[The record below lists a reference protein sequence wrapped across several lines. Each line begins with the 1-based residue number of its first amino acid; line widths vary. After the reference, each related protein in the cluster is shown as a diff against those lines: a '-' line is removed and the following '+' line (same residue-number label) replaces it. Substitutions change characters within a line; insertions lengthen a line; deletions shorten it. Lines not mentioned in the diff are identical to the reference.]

1 MTPLQTSRTKT
12 LPPPSRSG
20 HGVSLAALRV
30 THRLARRLAP
40 PPRLTLSQWADQFR
54 RLSPE
59 SSAEPGRWDTSR
71 AEYQRG
77 MMDALTDPRVER
89 VVLMTSARVGK
100 TQCLNNLVGFH
111 IHQDPAPML
120 IVLPTEVRAEEWAD
134 DELDPMIRD
143 TPALR
148 AIMGDRKSR
157 QARQV
162 RLRRNFPGGR
172 LYAVGANAPS
182 GLAAKTVRIVL
193 ADEVDRFPASAGE
206 EGDPI
211 TLAEKR
217 TATIWNRK
225 IVLSSTPT
233 NEGTSRIAA
242 AYAASD
248 RRRFWVPCPHCKEHQ
263 TLKWEHVEWTGDDPG
278 SAFYYCAAC
287 GVEWTDAE
295 RWQAVSRGEWRA
307 EGAFTGTAGFHLNE
321 LYSPWRRLAETVR
334 DFQAAEAL
342 GPEGRKVFRNTALG
356 ETWRERGDAPD
367 WERLLDRRE
376 PWPMGEAPE
385 GVLALTIGADLQG
398 DRIEAALWGWGRGL
412 RRWLIDTAVFHGRP
426 ADAAPWDALAVW
438 AQRDIRCAGG
448 GTLRAVKVGVD
459 TGGQDTTAAYGH
471 IRRLGLPHLMVPLK
485 GVDRWGGAAPVQGP
499 TPVDAKVNGKTL
511 RRGLRIWTVSVSTF
525 KAELYRALW
534 LKRGDDGETPDGW
547 VHLPQGLD
555 AEQAKQLVAE
565 QLQTV
570 RDKRGF
576 SRQEWAKLRDRNEQ
590 LDMAVYARAALWVAG
605 ADRMGARFWDELS
618 RRHEAAVL
626 APAAPVDTPAPSV
639 PDAHRAPAPVAAP
652 RPAPRP
658 APRGYFGGWR

>member
-1 MTPLQTSRTKT
+1 MTQ
-12 LPPPSRSG
+12 
-20 HGVSLAALRV
+20 
-30 THRLARRLAP
+30 RLARRLAP
-40 PPRLTLSQWADQFR
+40 PPRLTLSQWADRFR

-77 MMDALTDPRVER
+77 IMDALTDPRVER

-120 IVLPTEVRAEEWAD
+120 VVLPTETRAEEWAD
-134 DELDPMIRD
+134 DEFDPMVRD

-148 AIMGDRKSR
+148 EILGDRKSR
-157 QARQV
+157 QSRQV
-162 RLRRNFPGGR
+162 RLRRQFPGGR
-172 LYAVGANAPS
+172 LYMVGANAPS
-182 GLAAKTVRIVL
+182 GLAAKTVRVVL
-193 ADEVDRFPASAGE
+193 ADEVDRFPPSAGE

-248 RRRFWVPCPHCKEHQ
+248 RRRFWVPCPHCGERQ
-263 TLKWEHVEWTGDDPG
+263 TLRWEQVEWTADDPA
-278 SAFYYCAAC
+278 SALYHCAEC
-287 GVEWTDAE
+287 GAGWTDAE
-295 RWQAVSRGEWRA
+295 RWAAVGRGEWRA

-321 LYSPWRRLAETVR
+321 LYSPWRRLSETVR
-334 DFQAAEAL
+334 DYLAAEAL

-356 ETWRERGDAPD
+356 ETWRDRGDAPD

-385 GVLALTIGADLQG
+385 GVLALTVGADLQG

-426 ADAAPWDALAVW
+426 ADAGPWDALAAW

-448 GTLRAVKVGVD
+448 GTLRPLKVGVD

-485 GVDRWGGAAPVQGP
+485 GVDRWGGASPVQGP
-499 TPVDAKVNGKTL
+499 TPVDAKVGGRVL
-511 RRGLRIWTVSVSTF
+511 RRGLKIWTVAVSTF

-534 LKRGDDGETPDGW
+534 LKRGDDGETPAGW

-555 AEQAKQLVAE
+555 PEQAKQLVAE

-605 ADRMGARFWDELS
+605 ADRRGDRFWDDMV
-618 RRHEAAVL
+618 AV
-626 APAAPVDTPAPSV
+626 ADAAPRAVVAAAAPEPV
-639 PDAHRAPAPVAAP
+639 ANPAPVV
-652 RPAPRP
+652 PAPAVAPQRQS
-658 APRGYFGGWR
+658 AWLRPRGGWLR